1 MRKRITILLL
11 VFIILS
17 FIPRN
22 ALAQAYSF
30 QIPVMTVDVLFNE
43 DGTTSLL
50 YSITFANDATGHPI
64 DYVDLGLPT
73 PRFDEGSISADVDG
87 TPVFDISSSGFQG
100 DGPGVD
106 AGVAIGLGPETLMP
120 GATGTVHVY
129 VPEVQSKLQY
139 DSSGDQYA
147 SAVFAPAW
155 FQTVHGTTDLTVT
168 FHMPPGVQPDEP
180 RWHEAPAGFSVEPT
194 TGIDDQGRVTY
205 TWHNPNVVL
214 NRKYDLGAS
223 FPLAY
228 VPQETIYRP
237 GILETLGIDPEDFI
251 GFAFCC
257 GIVGFIGLVSV
268 LSIRTSQK
276 RKLQYLPPRVSIEG
290 HGIKRGLTAV
300 EAAILLEQPLDK
312 VLTMILFSTVKKGA
326 AEVTSTDPLKIKRL
340 SPDPE
345 GLQPY
350 EIEFLKAM
358 TKEDKKLVRTGLQ
371 DMMVDLVKS
380 IAGKMKGFS
389 RKETVEYYKDIVQ
402 RAWAQVESAA
412 TPEVKSE
419 KFAETMEWTMLDKDY
434 DDRTR
439 RTFEGGPVFVPTW
452 WGRYDPTFPR
462 SAPVSTTPGSAPSF
476 PGGGLS
482 LPTLPG
488 ANFAA
493 SVVRGVESFS
503 GNVVGNIS
511 EFTGAITNKTNPV
524 PVSTSSSRSSGG
536 RSSSGG
542 CACACACACAGC
554 ACACAGGG
562 R

>member
-1 MRKRITILLL
+1 MRKRIITLLL
-11 VFIILS
+11 VFVILS
-17 FIPRN
+17 FIPGS
-22 ALAQAYSF
+22 ALAQSYSF
-30 QIPVMTVDVLFNE
+30 QIPVMTVNVFFNE

-50 YSITFANDATGHPI
+50 YSITFANDVTGHPI

-73 PRFDEGSISADVDG
+73 PRYDEGSITADVDG
-87 TPVFDISSSGFQG
+87 VEVYDISSSGFQG
-100 DGPGVD
+100 SGPGVD
-106 AGVAIGLGPETLMP
+106 AGVAIGLGPETIMP
-120 GATGTVHVY
+120 GETGTVHVY
-129 VPEVQSKLQY
+129 VPVVQSKLQY
-139 DSSGDQYA
+139 DTQGDQYA

-168 FHMPPGVQPDEP
+168 FHLPPGVKPEEP
-180 RWHEAPAGFSVEPT
+180 RWHEAPQGFSSEPT
-194 TGIDDQGRVTY
+194 TGFDEQGRITY

-237 GILETLGIDPEDFI
+237 GILETLGIDPEAFV
-251 GFAFCC
+251 GFAFCF
-257 GIVGFIGLVSV
+257 GIVGFIVSV
-268 LSIRTSQK
+268 SALSIRASQK
-276 RKLQYLPPRVSIEG
+276 RKLQYLPPKISIEG

-312 VLTMILFSTVKKGA
+312 VLTMILFATVKKGA
-326 AEVTSTDPLKIKRL
+326 AEVLSNEPLKIKRIT
-340 SPDPE
+340 PEPE
-345 GLQPY
+345 GLQAY

-371 DMMVDLVKS
+371 DMMIDLVKS
-380 IAGKMKGFS
+380 VAGKMKGFS
-389 RKETVEYYKDIVQ
+389 RRETVEYYKDIVQ

-439 RTFEGGPVFVPTW
+439 RTFQQGPVFVPVW

-462 SAPVSTTPGSAPSF
+462 SAPVSSGPAMPPST
-476 PGGGLS
+476 PGGGLN

-488 ANFAA
+488 ASFAA
-493 SVVRGVESFS
+493 SVVRGVENFS
-503 GNVVGNIS
+503 SNVVGNIG

-524 PVSTSSSRSSGG
+524 PVSTSSSRSSSG
-536 RSSSGG
+536 RSSGGG